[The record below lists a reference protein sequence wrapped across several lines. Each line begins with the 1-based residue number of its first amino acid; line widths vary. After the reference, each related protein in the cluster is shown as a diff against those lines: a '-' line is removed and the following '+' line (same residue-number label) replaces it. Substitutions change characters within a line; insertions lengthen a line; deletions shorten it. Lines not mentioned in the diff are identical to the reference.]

1 MTTKPLRRDRAAC
14 LGAPTV
20 SVRTTEYMERCRLC
34 GTEVQWQ
41 LVNHSFF
48 GFKSG
53 CRRYEEFIRQS
64 KATVS

>member
-1 MTTKPLRRDRAAC
+1 MTTRPLRRDRAAC

-20 SVRTTEYMERCRLC
+20 SVRTTEHMERCRDC

-48 GFKSG
+48 GFKAG
-53 CRRYEEFIRQS
+53 CDRYQEETQRKQGP
-64 KATVS
+64 